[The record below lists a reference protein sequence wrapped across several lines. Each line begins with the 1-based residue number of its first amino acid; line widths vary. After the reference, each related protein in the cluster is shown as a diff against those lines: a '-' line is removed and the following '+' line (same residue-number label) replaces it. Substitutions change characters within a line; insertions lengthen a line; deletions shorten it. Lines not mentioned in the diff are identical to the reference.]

1 MSDHQLL
8 VHHLP
13 YCETPLHYFSAL
25 RTRPDATLLDSGRP
39 GATTGRFDI
48 MSSDPR
54 ATLCVVQNGRW
65 HASVP
70 LEARTPIEAQR
81 ALLALL
87 DTTPPDAT
95 LTKES
100 DAIPFTGGLIGFW
113 SYDYGR
119 TLERLGDRALSDMT
133 MPLVRLGLYDWALIQ
148 DHQQKKSYL
157 VASARRRDQVL
168 EWLSDAAPAGEP
180 FEITR
185 AFQGDIDRAEYGRRF
200 QRISHYLHTGDCY
213 QVNLAQRFQAR
224 CRGDSWQA
232 FCRLRE
238 ATPAPYSAWLG
249 WQDDNGSE
257 RTLLSLSPEA
267 FLHLRGQQLETR
279 PIKGTRPRGQTRE
292 EDRRLAAELK
302 ESRKDLAENVM
313 IVDLLRND
321 LGRVCRPGSVQVPA
335 LARLESFR
343 NVHHLVST
351 ITGELSPGLDAFD
364 ALAAAFPGGSITGA
378 PRIRA
383 MDIIDELEG
392 TRRGPYCGSIGYI
405 DRRGHMNTSIAIRT
419 LVREDDRLCIWGG
432 GGLVADSQEQ
442 SEFEETLAKIRHL
455 MEALA

>member
-1 MSDHQLL
+1 MSNRQLL
-8 VHHLP
+8 IHPLP
-13 YCETPLHYFSAL
+13 YRETPLHYFSAL
-25 RTRPDATLLDSGRP
+25 RARAGATLLDSGRP

-48 MSSDPR
+48 MSSDPL
-54 ATLCVVQNGRW
+54 ATLSVEQNGQWR
-65 HASVP
+65 ASVP
-70 LEARTPIEAQR
+70 LKARTSLEAQR

-87 DTTPPDAT
+87 DTHLPETT
-95 LTKES
+95 LCDGS
-100 DAIPFTGGLIGFW
+100 DAPPFTGGLIGFW

-119 TLERLGDRALSDMT
+119 ELERLAAEAISDMT

-148 DHQQKKSYL
+148 DHQRERSYL
-157 VASARRRDQVL
+157 VASAERRDQVL
-168 EWLSDAAPAGEP
+168 AWLAGTPPASEP
-180 FEITR
+180 FRITR
-185 AFQGDIDRAEYGRRF
+185 AFRGDIDRLEYGRRF
-200 QRISHYLHTGDCY
+200 RKVHHYLHTGDCY

-224 CRGDSWQA
+224 CEGDSWQA
-232 FCRLRE
+232 WCRLRE
-238 ATPAPYSAWLG
+238 ATPAPYGAWLG
-249 WQDDNGSE
+249 WRDDNGGE

-267 FLHLRGQQLETR
+267 FLHLHGRRLETR
-279 PIKGTRPRGQTRE
+279 PIKGTRPRGGTRE
-292 EDRRLAAELK
+292 EDRRLAAELQ

-321 LGRVCRPGSVQVPA
+321 LGRVCRPGSVRVPA

-351 ITGELSPGLDAFD
+351 VTGELSPELDAFD

-419 LVREDDRLCIWGG
+419 LAREDDRLFIWGG

-442 SEFEETLAKIRHL
+442 SEFDETLAKIRHL
-455 MEALA
+455 MEALG